1 MYDVFYIV
9 EVGENWYHLHIKD
22 THYCLGA
29 THDLEALKRTI
40 KRLVKKYRTKERL
53 MRGLAQMEDKGKV
66 NENMTKI
73 YAELYA
79 GLHHYYD
86 EVVKITVK
94 EALEEVKQD
103 STFNRV
109 KKRLKTVTHEVLT
122 TTHEPEIEV
131 KLVMKRPK
139 ILKKGKCL
147 SI

>member
-1 MYDVFYIV
+1 
-9 EVGENWYHLHIKD
+9 
-22 THYCLGA
+22 
-29 THDLEALKRTI
+29 
-40 KRLVKKYRTKERL
+40 
-53 MRGLAQMEDKGKV
+53 MEDRGKV

-86 EVVKITVK
+86 NLVLTTVK

-109 KKRLKTVTHEVLT
+109 KKRLKTVTHEVLST
-122 TTHEPEIEV
+122 TSEPEIEV
-131 KLVMKRPK
+131 KPVMKRPK

-147 SI
+147 SV

>member
-9 EVGENWYHLHIKD
+9 EVRENWYQLHIKD

-29 THDLEALKRTI
+29 TYDLEALKRTI

-53 MRGLAQMEDKGKV
+53 MRGLSQMEDQGKV

-73 YAELYA
+73 YTELYT

-86 EVVKITVK
+86 EVVKTTVK

-122 TTHEPEIEV
+122 TTPEPETEV
-131 KLVMKRPK
+131 KPVMKRPK